1 MSKDINVVQSFIN
14 RANRYRDI
22 YHDLMPYK
30 VKEILLVSHLYDAY
44 LIEGEG
50 RFSEIML
57 YDYGNMNLTSL
68 PRITGASFN
77 ENILDYLDKKNT
89 DLVVLMVGLDRETP
103 LQVYKKIKEKYPEKP
118 VFFLLNDHT
127 HVKYYVDKIGDS
139 DTDMIFVWNGE
150 TRIFFAMIKY
160 LEDKMNAENDT
171 RLGSVRLV
179 LIVEDSPTYYSA
191 YLTNI
196 YQIIF
201 DQTNKIIEEIWTDD
215 VYKVLKLRTRPKVL
229 LAKNYEEA
237 IELFNKYKDYLYCLL
252 TDVRYKRN
260 GKMDSNAGFELIK
273 EVKKIKSNL
282 PVIMLSSEKG
292 AKEKA
297 KELGVKFIDKNSEF
311 LIKDLKK
318 KVIQALNFGDFIF
331 RNEKGEKIGVARTL
345 KEFEQ
350 LVKTVPDATILYH
363 ASKDHFSQWLMA
375 RSEIQLAKVLFPKKV
390 SEFKTADEIRQFLLK
405 TIREYRDEKPHGN
418 LVPIEEVDCNMDGNI
433 VSLRGGAFG
442 GKGRGLT
449 FANSLLYQFK
459 LENKFEDLAIKLPK
473 TAVIGIKEFE
483 EFMTQINIKLD
494 GNKIP
499 SYEKIKK
506 KFLRAKLSKK
516 LRTKLKKLLE
526 CFTLPLA
533 VRSSGSFEDSISQPF
548 AGIFETYVIPNNHP
562 DKKERLK
569 QLEIAIKLVFA
580 SVFSEKSINYAKA
593 LDQRMGEEKMA
604 IVIQELVGQQ
614 HEDIY
619 YPHISGVAQSYNFY
633 PFADMKPEDGFAVIA
648 FGLGLYVVNGE
659 NAYRFSPKHP
669 QIQVMSLEDQIKYT
683 QTYFYALNMAKPD
696 FNLLNGPMETIKKVD
711 IHDVRHH
718 NTLTHCASVYDPNDQ
733 RLYPGVNRPGPIVVN
748 FASILKNE
756 YIPLAKV
763 LEYLLGLF
771 EKAFGTPVEIEFAV
785 DLSPE
790 KPVFYLL
797 QVKPLI
803 KAVKSYD
810 IDLDK
815 IDDEKVL
822 LFSKK
827 IMGNGKIDYLKD
839 IIFVKPGVFDK
850 TQTEQM
856 AREIAELNA
865 KFQQE
870 GKQYILIGPG
880 RWGTRDRFLGIPVT
894 WPQIS
899 SAKVIVETDLDGF
912 PLDASYGSHFFHNLT
927 SLNIAYFSVMKGDGS
942 FIKYDM
948 LEQAPV
954 VEETPYFKHV
964 RFEKP
969 VSIKM
974 DGKKRMAI
982 IELNG
987 EEE

>member
-57 YDYGNMNLTSL
+57 YDYGNLNLTSL
-68 PRITGASFN
+68 PRITGVSFN
-77 ENILDYLDKKNT
+77 ENILDYLDKKDT
-89 DLVVLMVGLDRETP
+89 DLVVLMVGLDRDTP
-103 LQVYKKIKEKYPEKP
+103 LEVSKKIKEKYPEKP
-118 VFFLLNDHT
+118 IFFLLNDQT
-127 HVKYYVDKIGDS
+127 YEKYYVEKIEDS
-139 DTDMIFVWNGE
+139 KNDMVFVWNGE

-160 LEDKMNAENDT
+160 LEDKMNALNDT
-171 RLGSVRLV
+171 RLGSVRLL

-191 YLTNI
+191 FLTNI

-237 IELFNKYKDYLYCLL
+237 IELFERYKDYLYCLL
-252 TDVRYKRN
+252 TDVRYKKN
-260 GKMDSNAGFELIK
+260 GKMNSNAGFELIE
-273 EVKKIKSNL
+273 EVKKQKTNL
-282 PVIMLSSEKG
+282 PIIVLSSEKD
-292 AKEKA
+292 AKK
-297 KELGVKFIDKNSEF
+297 KSKDLDVQFINKNSEF
-311 LIKDLKK
+311 LIKDLKEK
-318 KVIQALNFGDFIF
+318 IIQDLNFGDFIF
-331 RNEKGEKIGVARTL
+331 KDENGDKISSAKTL

-350 LVKTVPDATILYH
+350 VIKTIPDATILYH
-363 ASKDHFSQWLMA
+363 ASKDNFAQWLMA
-375 RSEIQLAKVLFPKKV
+375 RSEIQLAKVLMPKKA

-405 TIREYRDEKPHGN
+405 TIKEYRDEKPHGN
-418 LVPIEEVDCNMDGNI
+418 LIPLEELECNNIDGNI

-449 FANSLLYQFK
+449 FANSLFYQFK
-459 LENKFEDLAIKLPK
+459 LENKFEDLSIKLPK

-483 EFMTQINIKLD
+483 EFMSRIDLNLD
-494 GNKIP
+494 SNKIP
-499 SYEKIKK
+499 SYHKIKK
-506 KFLRAKLSKK
+506 KFLRAKLSRNLKN
-516 LRTKLKKLLE
+516 KLKKLLD
-526 CFTLPLA
+526 CFTSPLA

-548 AGIFETYVIPNNHP
+548 AGIFETYVIPNNQT
-562 DKKERLK
+562 DKKERLR
-569 QLEIAIKLVFA
+569 QLKIAIKLVYA

-604 IVIQELVGQQ
+604 IVIQELVGEQ

-619 YPHISGVAQSYNFY
+619 YPHFSGVAQSYNFY
-633 PFADMKPEDGFAVIA
+633 PFANMKPEDGFAVIA

-669 QIQVMSLEDQIKYT
+669 KVQVLSLEDQIKYT
-683 QTYFYALNMAKPD
+683 QTYFYALNMAKTEFD
-696 FNLLNGPMETIKKVD
+696 LLNGPMETIKKVN
-711 IHDVRHH
+711 ISDVRHH
-718 NTLTHCASVYDPNDQ
+718 NTLTHCASVFDYDNQ
-733 RLYPGVNRPGPIVVN
+733 RLYPGVSRPGPIVVD

-763 LEYLLGLF
+763 LVYLLGLF

-785 DLSPE
+785 DLNDN
-790 KPVFYLL
+790 PVFYLL

-803 KAVKSYD
+803 KAFKTYD
-810 IDLDK
+810 INLDEIK
-815 IDDEKVL
+815 NENLI

-827 IMGNGKIDYLKD
+827 IMGNGKIDYLRD
-839 IIFVKPGVFDK
+839 IVFVKTDAFDK
-850 TQTEQM
+850 TKTEQM
-856 AREIAELNA
+856 VVEIENINA
-865 KFQQE
+865 KFQAA

-927 SLNIAYFSVMKGDGS
+927 SLNIAYFSVMQGDGS
-942 FIKYDM
+942 FINYD
-948 LEQAPV
+948 LLDKAKV
-954 VEETPYFKHV
+954 IEETTYFKHV
-964 RFEKP
+964 RFKKP
-969 VSIKM
+969 VIIKM

-982 IELNG
+982 IEINDAN
-987 EEE
+987 